1 MEDIIKACRKAL
13 KAGIPPKKAV
23 LEGMARGMDIVGE
36 RYESYQYF
44 LPDLIMAGEV
54 MNEGVSFLAQ
64 HLEKKELKRKL
75 RIVFGTVEG
84 DVHDIGKNIVENLL
98 TAYGFRVIDLG
109 MNVPAKRFVD
119 VMEREKA
126 GVLCMSTLLSLGR
139 DEMRKV
145 SKLLKARS
153 LTGKVKVLI
162 GGVPTDEGFARSI
175 KAEYAKDAIEA
186 LDIVKR
192 WEDECG

>member
-1 MEDIIKACRKAL
+1 M
-13 KAGIPPKKAV
+13 
-23 LEGMARGMDIVGE
+23 
-36 RYESYQYF
+36 
-44 LPDLIMAGEV
+44 
-54 MNEGVSFLAQ
+54 
-64 HLEKKELKRKL
+64 
-75 RIVFGTVEG
+75 RIVFGTVDG

-139 DEMRKV
+139 EEMRKV